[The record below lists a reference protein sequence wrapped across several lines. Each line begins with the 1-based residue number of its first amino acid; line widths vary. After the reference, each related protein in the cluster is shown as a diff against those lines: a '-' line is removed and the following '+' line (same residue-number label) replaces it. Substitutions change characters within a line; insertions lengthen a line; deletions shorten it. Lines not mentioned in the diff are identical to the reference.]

1 MLIINTSSCDKSSI
15 FVLDGLILLL
25 DFLYGIL
32 GASFDIIKFLRWFLS
47 VLYLYIVGNPR
58 LYLPILSLLKYLGQ
72 MVLTIGHD
80 LHGWIGRFV
89 ILVRL

>member
-1 MLIINTSSCDKSSI
+1 MLIINTSSCDESSI

-47 VLYLYIVGNPR
+47 VLYL
-58 LYLPILSLLKYLGQ
+58 
-72 MVLTIGHD
+72 
-80 LHGWIGRFV
+80 
-89 ILVRL
+89 